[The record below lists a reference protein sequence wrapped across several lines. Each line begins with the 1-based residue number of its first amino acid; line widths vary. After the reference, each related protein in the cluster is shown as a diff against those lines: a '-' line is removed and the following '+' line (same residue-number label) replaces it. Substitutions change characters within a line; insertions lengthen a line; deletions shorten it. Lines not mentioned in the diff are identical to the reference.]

1 MAGELRWLVG
11 GLDKC
16 LDLSS
21 GDGAGEGGLLHFTL
35 LPADASADEVGQ
47 GSGREIQLGSNP
59 GADTVVTIF
68 ISISQFQNLV
78 HSKEAVLRVGAG
90 KKRK

>member
-1 MAGELRWLVG
+1 MTGEQGRLVG

-21 GDGAGEGGLLHFTL
+21 GDRAGEGGLLHFIL
-35 LPADASADEVGQ
+35 FPADEVGQ
-47 GSGREIQLGSNP
+47 GCGREIQLGCNP

-68 ISISQFQNLV
+68 ISVSQLQDLV

>member
-1 MAGELRWLVG
+1 MRWLVG
-11 GLDKC
+11 GLGKC
-16 LDLSS
+16 LDLST
-21 GDGAGEGGLLHFTL
+21 GDGAGEGGLLHFIL
-35 LPADASADEVGQ
+35 LPADEVGQ

-59 GADTVVTIF
+59 GPDTVVTIF